1 MSGQNGHGDMSSAD
15 VHLMAHLMRRAGF
28 GATRDEIE
36 SAIADGY
43 ERTVDSLLD
52 TSGASAM
59 PDDIIRRYHVDQ
71 SELRLVEVAVT
82 NWMYRMMTTTSPL
95 QEKIA
100 LFWHS
105 LFATGERKV
114 NNVQAMTSQ
123 VKTFRKFG
131 LGSFRILLLE
141 ISRDPAM
148 LHWLDNHDNHKDA
161 VNENYGRELLELFSM
176 GIGNYSEQD
185 VKEAARAFTGW
196 TFENTEYM
204 ALRAM
209 RASIWPYS
217 RVALQFEFRS
227 DDHDYSDKTF
237 LGESGPFNGEDIID
251 VIVRHPSTARF
262 VCTRLYQFFVAD
274 EVDEA
279 GEALIERLTQTYFD
293 SGYEIGAILRDMF
306 NADHF
311 KSNSVRFRR
320 VKSPAELVA
329 GTLRTALPFPRP
341 TVEMFQ
347 VGLSTNYMGQELLNP
362 PSVEGWHEGAE
373 WIDSGSLVER
383 VNFASRY
390 LGDPGSPG
398 VRAIADRLN
407 SEHSTHIDSESLV
420 DSCIDLLGP
429 IEVSDETRSTLVES
443 SRAYEQDEFTRR
455 VAETLRLIG
464 STREY
469 QLA

>member
-1 MSGQNGHGDMSSAD
+1 
-15 VHLMAHLMRRAGF
+15 MRRAGF

-36 SAIADGY
+36 FAVANGY
-43 ERTVDSLLD
+43 EHTVDSLLD
-52 TSGASAM
+52 TSGAAAM

-71 SELRLVEVAVT
+71 SELRLVEVGVA
-82 NWMYRMMTTTSPL
+82 NWLYRMMTTTSPL

-114 NNVQAMTSQ
+114 NNVKTMVSQ
-123 VKTFRKFG
+123 VGTFRKHG
-131 LGSFRILLLE
+131 LGSFRTLLVE

-196 TFENTEYM
+196 TIENAEYM

-209 RASIWPYS
+209 KASIWPYS
-217 RVALQFEFRS
+217 RVAMQFEFRP
-227 DDHDYSDKTF
+227 DDHDYSEKTF
-237 LGESGPFNGEDIID
+237 LGESGNFDGEDIID
-251 VIVRHPSTARF
+251 VIVRQPATARF

-274 EVDEA
+274 DVDED
-279 GEALIERLTQTYFD
+279 GEALIEQLSETYFD

-306 NADHF
+306 NSDHF
-311 KSNSVRFRR
+311 KSDAVRFRR

-329 GTLRTALPFPRP
+329 GALRTAQPFPRP
-341 TVEMFQ
+341 SVEMFQ
-347 VGLSTNYMGQELLNP
+347 VALATNYMGQELLNP

-373 WIDSGSLVER
+373 WIDSGALVER

-398 VRAIADRLN
+398 IQAMADRLG
-407 SEHSTHIDSESLV
+407 SQQSSQIDAERLV
-420 DSCIDLLGP
+420 DSCLDLLGP
-429 IEVSDETRSTLVES
+429 IEVSEETRATLVKS
-443 SRAYEQDEFTRR
+443 SEAYSRDDLTTR

>member
-1 MSGQNGHGDMSSAD
+1 MSSAD

-28 GATRDEIE
+28 GATRDELE
-36 SAIADGY
+36 SAISDGY
-43 ERTVDSLLD
+43 ENTVDALLD
-52 TSGASAM
+52 TSGATAM

-71 SELRLVEVAVT
+71 SELRVVEVAVT
-82 NWMYRMMTTTSPL
+82 NWLYRMMTTTSPL

-123 VKTFRKFG
+123 VETFRKFG
-131 LGSFRILLLE
+131 LGSFQSLLLE

-148 LHWLDNHDNHKDA
+148 LHWLDNHDNHRDA

-209 RASIWPYS
+209 KASIWPYS
-217 RVALQFEFRS
+217 RVAPQFEFRS
-227 DDHDYSDKTF
+227 DDHDYSEKTF
-237 LGESGPFNGEDIID
+237 LGESGPFNGEDVID
-251 VIVRHPSTARF
+251 VIVRHPATARF
-262 VCTRLYQFFVAD
+262 VCIRLYQFFVAD
-274 EVDEA
+274 EIDEA
-279 GEALIERLTQTYFD
+279 GEALIEQLSQTYFD
-293 SGYEIGAILRDMF
+293 SGYEIGAILSDMF
-306 NADHF
+306 NSDHF
-311 KSNSVRFRR
+311 KSDAVRFRR

-329 GTLRTALPFPRP
+329 GTLRTARPFPRP

-347 VGLSTNYMGQELLNP
+347 VGLATNYMGQELMNP

-383 VNFASRY
+383 VNFASQY
-390 LGDPGSPG
+390 LGNPSSPG
-398 VRAIADRLN
+398 VRDIAARLG
-407 SEHSTHIDSESLV
+407 SEHSSQIDSEGLV
-420 DSCIDLLGP
+420 DSCLDLLGP
-429 IEVSDETRSTLVES
+429 IEVSDETRATLVES
-443 SRAYEQDEFTRR
+443 SEAYEGDEITRR

>member
-1 MSGQNGHGDMSSAD
+1 MSGTD

-43 ERTVDSLLD
+43 ERTVDALLD

-82 NWMYRMMTTTSPL
+82 NWLYRMMTTTSPL

-131 LGSFRILLLE
+131 LGSFRTLLLE

-148 LHWLDNHDNHKDA
+148 LHWLDNHDNHRDA

-237 LGESGPFNGEDIID
+237 LGESGPFNGADIID

-311 KSNSVRFRR
+311 KSNSVP
-320 VKSPAELVA
+320 VPQGE
-329 GTLRTALPFPRP
+329 
-341 TVEMFQ
+341 
-347 VGLSTNYMGQELLNP
+347 
-362 PSVEGWHEGAE
+362 
-373 WIDSGSLVER
+373 
-383 VNFASRY
+383 
-390 LGDPGSPG
+390 
-398 VRAIADRLN
+398 
-407 SEHSTHIDSESLV
+407 
-420 DSCIDLLGP
+420 
-429 IEVSDETRSTLVES
+429 ES
-443 SRAYEQDEFTRR
+443 SRAGRWHAAHRPAIPTADCRDVPGWPLDQLHGSGAAEPTQRR
-455 VAETLRLIG
+455 GLARGGRVDRQRIARREGQLRLPVPG
-464 STREY
+464 RSRDHP
-469 QLA
+469 ASGP

>member
-1 MSGQNGHGDMSSAD
+1 MGSIAD

-28 GATRDEIE
+28 GATRDELE
-36 SAIADGY
+36 SALAAGY
-43 ERTVDSLLD
+43 ENTVDALLD
-52 TSGASAM
+52 TSGATAM

-71 SELRLVEVAVT
+71 SELRLVEVAVA

-114 NNVQAMTSQ
+114 NNVQAMTGQ
-123 VKTFRKFG
+123 VETFRKYG
-131 LGSFRILLLE
+131 LGSFRTLLFQ
-141 ISRDPAM
+141 ISSDPAM
-148 LHWLDNHDNHKDA
+148 LHWLDNHDNHRDA

-209 RASIWPYS
+209 KASIWPYS
-217 RVALQFEFRS
+217 RVAMQFEFKS
-227 DDHDYSDKTF
+227 DDHDYTEKTF
-237 LGESGPFNGEDIID
+237 LGESGAFNGEDVID
-251 VIVRHPSTARF
+251 VIVRQPATARF

-274 EVDEA
+274 EVDED
-279 GEALIERLTQTYFD
+279 GEALIEQLSQTYFD
-293 SGYEIGAILRDMF
+293 SGYEIKAILRDMF
-306 NADHF
+306 NSDHF
-311 KSNSVRFRR
+311 KSDAVRFRR

-329 GTLRTALPFPRP
+329 GTLRTARPFPRP
-341 TVEMFQ
+341 SVEMFQ
-347 VGLSTNYMGQELLNP
+347 VGLATNYMGQELMNP

-383 VNFASRY
+383 VNFASQY
-390 LGDPGSPG
+390 LGNPDSPG
-398 VRAIADRLN
+398 VQEISDRLGAEQR
-407 SEHSTHIDSESLV
+407 SKIDSDTLV
-420 DSCIDLLGP
+420 DSCLDLLGP
-429 IEVSDETRSTLVES
+429 ITVSDETRATLVES
-443 SRAYEQDEFTRR
+443 SEAYVDDDLTTR

>member
-1 MSGQNGHGDMSSAD
+1 MSSSAD
-15 VHLMAHLMRRAGF
+15 LHLMAHLMRRAGF
-28 GATRDEIE
+28 GATREEIE
-36 SAIADGY
+36 SAVADGY
-43 ERTVDSLLD
+43 ELTVDALLD

-82 NWMYRMMTTTSPL
+82 NWLYRMMTTTSPL

-114 NNVQAMTSQ
+114 NNVKTLTSQ
-123 VKTFRKFG
+123 VETFRRHG
-131 LGSFRILLLE
+131 LGSFRTLLVE

-176 GIGNYSEQD
+176 GIGNYTEQD

-196 TFENTEYM
+196 TVENAEYM

-217 RVALQFEFRS
+217 RVAWQFEFRP
-227 DDHDYSDKTF
+227 DDHDYSEKTF
-237 LGESGPFNGEDIID
+237 LGERGNFDGEDVID
-251 VIVRHPSTARF
+251 VIVRQPATARF

-279 GEALIERLTQTYFD
+279 GEALIDKLARTYFD
-293 SGYEIGAILRDMF
+293 SGYEIGAVLRDLF
-306 NADHF
+306 NSEHF
-311 KSNSVRFRR
+311 KSAAVRFRR

-329 GTLRTALPFPRP
+329 GTLRTARPFPRP
-341 TVEMFQ
+341 SVEMFQ
-347 VGLSTNYMGQELLNP
+347 VALATNYMGQELLNP

-373 WIDSGSLVER
+373 WVDSGSLVER
-383 VNFASRY
+383 VNFASQY
-390 LGDPGSPG
+390 LGDSGSPG
-398 VRAIADRLN
+398 VQAIADRLGAEQR
-407 SEHSTHIDSESLV
+407 SQIDSEQLV
-420 DSCIDLLGP
+420 DSCLDLLGP
-429 IEVSDETRSTLVES
+429 IEVSDETRATLVES
-443 SRAYEQDEFTRR
+443 SEAYQHDELTLR
-455 VAETLRLIG
+455 VAETLRMIG

>member
-1 MSGQNGHGDMSSAD
+1 MSSSAD
-15 VHLMAHLMRRAGF
+15 LHLMAHLMRRAGF
-28 GATRDEIE
+28 GATREEIE
-36 SAIADGY
+36 SAVADGY
-43 ERTVDSLLD
+43 ELTVDALLD

-82 NWMYRMMTTTSPL
+82 NWLYRMMTTTSPL

-114 NNVQAMTSQ
+114 NNVKTLTSQ
-123 VKTFRKFG
+123 VETFRRHG
-131 LGSFRILLLE
+131 LGSFRTLLVE

-176 GIGNYSEQD
+176 GIGNYTEQD

-196 TFENTEYM
+196 TVENAEYM

-217 RVALQFEFRS
+217 RVAWQFEFRP
-227 DDHDYSDKTF
+227 DDHDYSEKTF
-237 LGESGPFNGEDIID
+237 LGERGNFDGEDVID
-251 VIVRHPSTARF
+251 VIVRQPATARF

-279 GEALIERLTQTYFD
+279 GEALIDKLARTYFD
-293 SGYEIGAILRDMF
+293 SGYEIGAVLRDLF
-306 NADHF
+306 NSEHF
-311 KSNSVRFRR
+311 KSAAVRFRR

-329 GTLRTALPFPRP
+329 GTLRTARPFPRP
-341 TVEMFQ
+341 SVEMFQ
-347 VGLSTNYMGQELLNP
+347 VALATNYMGQELLNP

-373 WIDSGSLVER
+373 WVDSGSLVER
-383 VNFASRY
+383 VNFASQY
-390 LGDPGSPG
+390 LGDSGSPG
-398 VRAIADRLN
+398 VQAIADRLGAEQR
-407 SEHSTHIDSESLV
+407 SQIDSEQLV
-420 DSCIDLLGP
+420 DSCLDLLGP
-429 IEVSDETRSTLVES
+429 IEVSDETRATLVES
-443 SRAYEQDEFTRR
+443 SKAYRHDELTLR
-455 VAETLRLIG
+455 VAETLRMIG

>member
-1 MSGQNGHGDMSSAD
+1 MSSAD

-28 GATRDEIE
+28 GATRDDLE
-36 SAIADGY
+36 SAIGDGY
-43 ERTVDSLLD
+43 EKTVDALLD
-52 TSGASAM
+52 TSRVSYM

-71 SELRLVEVAVT
+71 SELRVVEVAVA
-82 NWMYRMMTTTSPL
+82 NWLYRMMTTTSPL

-114 NNVQAMTSQ
+114 NNVQTMVGQ
-123 VKTFRKFG
+123 IETFRKYG
-131 LGSFRILLLE
+131 LGSFRTLLVQV
-141 ISRDPAM
+141 SRDPAM
-148 LHWLDNHDNHKDA
+148 LHWLDNHDNHRDA

-176 GIGNYSEQD
+176 GIGNYTEQD

-196 TFENTEYM
+196 TFENAEYM

-209 RASIWPYS
+209 KASIWPYS
-217 RVALQFEFRS
+217 RVACQFEFRS
-227 DDHDYSDKTF
+227 DDHDYSEKTF
-237 LGESGPFNGEDIID
+237 LGESGQFDGEDVID
-251 VIVRHPSTARF
+251 VIVRQPATARF

-274 EVDEA
+274 EVHED
-279 GEALIERLTQTYFD
+279 GEALIARLCQTYFD
-293 SGYEIGAILRDMF
+293 SGYEIGAVLRDMF
-306 NADHF
+306 NSDHF
-311 KSNSVRFRR
+311 KSVAVRFRR

-329 GTLRTALPFPRP
+329 GTLRTARPFPRP

-347 VGLSTNYMGQELLNP
+347 VGLAINYMGQELMNP

-390 LGDPGSPG
+390 LGNPDSSG
-398 VRAIADRLN
+398 VRDIADRLAC
-407 SEHSTHIDSESLV
+407 EQEAYMDSEMLV
-420 DSCIDLLGP
+420 HSCLDLIGP
-429 IEVSDETRSTLVES
+429 ITVSDETRATLVAS
-443 SRAYEQDEFTRR
+443 SEAYEQDDLTTR

>member
-1 MSGQNGHGDMSSAD
+1 MSSSAD

-36 SAIADGY
+36 SAISDGY
-43 ERTVDSLLD
+43 ENTVDALLD

-82 NWMYRMMTTTSPL
+82 NWLYRMMTTTSPL

-114 NNVQAMTSQ
+114 NNVKTLTSQ
-123 VKTFRKFG
+123 VETFRKHG
-131 LGSFRILLLE
+131 LGSFRTLLVE

-176 GIGNYSEQD
+176 GIGNYTEQD

-196 TFENTEYM
+196 TVENAEYM

-217 RVALQFEFRS
+217 RVAWQFEFRP
-227 DDHDYSDKTF
+227 DDHDYSEKTF
-237 LGESGPFNGEDIID
+237 LGERGNFDGEDVID
-251 VIVRHPSTARF
+251 VIVRQPATARF

-274 EVDEA
+274 EVNEA
-279 GEALIERLTQTYFD
+279 GEALIDKLARTYFD
-293 SGYEIGAILRDMF
+293 SGYEIGAVLRDLF
-306 NADHF
+306 NSEHF
-311 KSNSVRFRR
+311 KSDAVRFRR

-329 GTLRTALPFPRP
+329 GTLRTARPFPRP
-341 TVEMFQ
+341 SVEMFQ
-347 VGLSTNYMGQELLNP
+347 VALATNYMGQELLNP

-373 WIDSGSLVER
+373 WVDSGSLVER
-383 VNFASRY
+383 VNFASQY

-398 VRAIADRLN
+398 VQAIADRLGA
-407 SEHSTHIDSESLV
+407 EQRPQIDSEQLV
-420 DSCIDLLGP
+420 DSCLDLLGP
-429 IEVSDETRSTLVES
+429 IEVSDETRETLVES
-443 SRAYEQDEFTRR
+443 SEAYLHDELALR
-455 VAETLRLIG
+455 VAETLRMIG

>member
-1 MSGQNGHGDMSSAD
+1 MSSAD

-36 SAIADGY
+36 SAIAEGY
-43 ERTVDSLLD
+43 ENTVDTLLD
-52 TSGASAM
+52 ASGATYM

-71 SELRLVEVAVT
+71 SELRLVDVAVA
-82 NWMYRMMTTTSPL
+82 NWLYRMMTTTSPL

-114 NNVQAMTSQ
+114 NNVKTMSSQ
-123 VKTFRKFG
+123 VETFRKHG
-131 LGSFRILLLE
+131 LGSFRTLLVQ

-148 LHWLDNHDNHKDA
+148 LLWLDNNDNHKDA

-196 TFENTEYM
+196 TFENAEYM

-209 RASIWPYS
+209 KASIWPYS
-217 RVALQFEFRS
+217 RVAMQFEFRP
-227 DDHDYSDKTF
+227 DDHDYSEKTF

-251 VIVRHPSTARF
+251 VIVRHPATARF

-279 GEALIERLTQTYFD
+279 GEALIDRLSQTYFD
-293 SGYEIGAILRDMF
+293 SGYEIGAILKDMF
-306 NADHF
+306 NSDHF
-311 KSNSVRFRR
+311 KSDSVRFRR

-329 GTLRTALPFPRP
+329 GTLRTARPFPRP
-341 TVEMFQ
+341 SVEMFKA
-347 VGLSTNYMGQELLNP
+347 GLSTNYMGQELLNP

-383 VNFASRY
+383 VNFASQY
-390 LGDPGSPG
+390 LGNPSSPG
-398 VRAIADRLN
+398 VQAIADRLS
-407 SEHSTHIDSESLV
+407 SELPSQISSEGLV
-420 DSCIDLLGP
+420 DACLDLIGP
-429 IEVSDETRSTLVES
+429 IEVSEDTRATLVES
-443 SRAYEQDEFTRR
+443 SEAYEHDELARR

>member
-1 MSGQNGHGDMSSAD
+1 MSSAD

-28 GATRDEIE
+28 GATRDELE

-43 ERTVDSLLD
+43 EKTVDTLLD
-52 TSGASAM
+52 TSGVTYM

-71 SELRLVEVAVT
+71 SELRLVEVGVA
-82 NWMYRMMTTTSPL
+82 NWLYRMMTTTSPL

-114 NNVQAMTSQ
+114 NNVKTMTRQ
-123 VKTFRKFG
+123 VETFRKYG
-131 LGSFRILLLE
+131 LGTFRTLLIE
-141 ISRDPAM
+141 VSKDPAM

-176 GIGNYSEQD
+176 GIGNYTERD

-196 TFENTEYM
+196 TFENAEYM

-209 RASIWPYS
+209 KASIWPYS
-217 RVALQFEFRS
+217 RVAMQFEFRS
-227 DDHDYSDKTF
+227 DDHDYSEKTF
-237 LGESGPFNGEDIID
+237 LGESGPFNGEDVID
-251 VIVRHPSTARF
+251 VIVRQPATARF

-274 EVDEA
+274 DVDDD
-279 GEALIERLTQTYFD
+279 GEALIERLTETYFESD
-293 SGYEIGAILRDMF
+293 CEIGTILRDMF
-306 NADHF
+306 NSEHF
-311 KSNSVRFRR
+311 KSDAVRFRR
-320 VKSPAELVA
+320 MKSPAELVA
-329 GTLRTALPFPRP
+329 GTLRTARPFPRP
-341 TVEMFQ
+341 SVEMFH
-347 VGLSTNYMGQELLNP
+347 VALATNYMGQELLNP

-383 VNFASRY
+383 VNFASQY

-398 VRAIADRLN
+398 VRAIADRLD
-407 SEHSTHIDSESLV
+407 SEQASGIDSDNLV
-420 DSCIDLLGP
+420 GYCLDILGP
-429 IEVSDETRSTLVES
+429 IEVSDETRATLVES
-443 SRAYEQDEFTRR
+443 SEAYEGDELARR

>member
-1 MSGQNGHGDMSSAD
+1 MSSSAD

-36 SAIADGY
+36 SAVADGY
-43 ERTVDSLLD
+43 ELTVDALLD

-82 NWMYRMMTTTSPL
+82 NWLYRMMTTTSPL

-114 NNVQAMTSQ
+114 NNVKTLTSQ
-123 VKTFRKFG
+123 IGTFRRHG
-131 LGSFRILLLE
+131 LGSFRTLLVE
-141 ISRDPAM
+141 TSRDPAM

-176 GIGNYSEQD
+176 GIGNYTEQD

-196 TFENTEYM
+196 TVENAEYM

-217 RVALQFEFRS
+217 RVAWQFEFRP
-227 DDHDYSDKTF
+227 DDHDYSEKTF
-237 LGESGPFNGEDIID
+237 LGERGNFDGEDIID
-251 VIVRHPSTARF
+251 VIIRQPATARF

-279 GEALIERLTQTYFD
+279 GEALIDKLARTYFD
-293 SGYEIGAILRDMF
+293 SGYEIGAVLRDLF
-306 NADHF
+306 NSEHF
-311 KSNSVRFRR
+311 KSAAVRFRR

-329 GTLRTALPFPRP
+329 GTLRTARPFPRP
-341 TVEMFQ
+341 SVEMFQ
-347 VGLSTNYMGQELLNP
+347 VALATNYMGQELLNP

-373 WIDSGSLVER
+373 WVDSGSLVER
-383 VNFASRY
+383 VNFASQY
-390 LGDPGSPG
+390 LGDSGSPG
-398 VRAIADRLN
+398 VQAIADRLGAEQR
-407 SEHSTHIDSESLV
+407 SQIDSEQLV
-420 DSCIDLLGP
+420 DSCLDLLGP
-429 IEVSDETRSTLVES
+429 IELSDETRATLVES
-443 SRAYEQDEFTRR
+443 SKAYRHDELTLR
-455 VAETLRLIG
+455 VAETLRMIG

>member
-1 MSGQNGHGDMSSAD
+1 MSSAD

-28 GATRDEIE
+28 GATRDELE

-43 ERTVDSLLD
+43 ENTVDALLD
-52 TSGASAM
+52 TSTVSYM

-71 SELRLVEVAVT
+71 SELRVVEVAVA

-114 NNVQAMTSQ
+114 NNVQAMTGQ
-123 VKTFRKFG
+123 VETFRKYG
-131 LGSFRILLLE
+131 LGSFRTLLYQ
-141 ISRDPAM
+141 ISSDPAM
-148 LHWLDNHDNHKDA
+148 LHWLDNHDNHRDA

-209 RASIWPYS
+209 KASIWPYS

-227 DDHDYSDKTF
+227 DDHDYTEKTF
-237 LGESGPFNGEDIID
+237 LGESGPFDGQDVID
-251 VIVRHPSTARF
+251 VIVKQPATARF

-274 EVDEA
+274 EVDEND
-279 GEALIERLTQTYFD
+279 EALIEQLCETYFD
-293 SGYEIGAILRDMF
+293 SGYDITAVLRDLF
-306 NADHF
+306 NSDHF
-311 KSNSVRFRR
+311 KSDAVRFRR

-329 GTLRTALPFPRP
+329 GTLRTARPFPRP

-347 VGLSTNYMGQELLNP
+347 VGLATNYMGQELMNP

-383 VNFASRY
+383 VNFASQY
-390 LGDPGSPG
+390 LGDPESPG
-398 VRAIADRLN
+398 VRDIANRLA
-407 SEHSTHIDSESLV
+407 SEQQSEIDSEMLV
-420 DSCIDLLGP
+420 DSCLDLLGP
-429 IEVSDETRSTLVES
+429 ITVSDETRETLMKS
-443 SRAYEQDEFTRR
+443 SEAYEDDDLTTR